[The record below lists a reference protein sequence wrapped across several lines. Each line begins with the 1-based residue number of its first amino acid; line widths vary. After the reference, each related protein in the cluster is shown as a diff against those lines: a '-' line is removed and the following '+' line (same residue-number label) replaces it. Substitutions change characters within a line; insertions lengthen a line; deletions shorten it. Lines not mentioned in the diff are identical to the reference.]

1 MTFDWAVRGWTGPG
15 RAVTVGSGRQALG
28 LLARWCRGN
37 GIGTVLAPAFCCP
50 TMVTPFWLEGMS
62 VRFTAV
68 DERLVM
74 AAEPLRAARAGL
86 DGPVAVLVARTGG
99 SGPSAAL
106 RAELARMRRR
116 GDLVIDDATHAVL
129 ADLAD
134 DERPGWCDASVASLR
149 KLLPVPDGALLRAED
164 GVDVDPVGPATGG
177 DPGRGPVSRRELPA
191 LFDAPHRPVPDG
203 ALAHLDALAR
213 AEARFDAALSP
224 APPCPATLRVLAGL
238 DGAGLARRT
247 AANSQTLA
255 RALAGSG
262 VGTINPGAPP
272 RCSSASGTPRR
283 STSSSPP
290 AASSPPWTGP
300 GRTRST
306 GPCGRRGCSPST
318 PAPSPA
324 WRTPPPAPGSAGR
337 PGSSAVPGPVANPPR
352 TGPGSP
358 CRTPPPQSPRSGA
371 PRDGARLRH
380 EPPGPVEREPV
391 LPPGIHALPFSAW
404 STSSSGATST

>member
-1 MTFDWAVRGWTGPG
+1 MTFDWAVRGWAGPG

-74 AAEPLRAARAGL
+74 AAGPLRTARAGL

-99 SGPSAAL
+99 AGPSTAL

-129 ADLAD
+129 ADLAGGG
-134 DERPGWCDASVASLR
+134 RPDWCDASVASLR
-149 KLLPVPDGALLRAED
+149 KLLPVPDGALLRVGD
-164 GVDVDPVGPATGG
+164 GIDVDPVGPATGG
-177 DPGRGPVSRRELPA
+177 APDRGPVSRRELPA

-213 AEARFDAALSP
+213 AEARFDASLSP
-224 APPCPATLRVLAGL
+224 APPCPATLRTLARL
-238 DGAGLARRT
+238 DWAGLARRT
-247 AANSQTLA
+247 AANSRVLA

-262 VGTINPGAPP
+262 VGTVNPGV
-272 RCSSASGTPRR
+272 
-283 STSSSPP
+283 
-290 AASSPPWTGP
+290 
-300 GRTRST
+300 
-306 GPCGRRGCSPST
+306 
-318 PAPSPA
+318 PAPLLVRVRDAAAVDAELAAHGVFSPMDWA
-324 WRTPPPAPGSAGR
+324 R
-337 PGSSAVPGPVANPPR
+337 PDAVDEALWPDGVLALDTRPVPGAADAVIREWLRR
-352 TGPGSP
+352 TAGVIRDRDPG
-358 CRTPPPQSPRSGA
+358 
-371 PRDGARLRH
+371 
-380 EPPGPVEREPV
+380 E
-391 LPPGIHALPFSAW
+391 
-404 STSSSGATST
+404 

>member
-1 MTFDWAVRGWTGPG
+1 MD
-15 RAVTVGSGRQALG
+15 
-28 LLARWCRGN
+28 
-37 GIGTVLAPAFCCP
+37 
-50 TMVTPFWLEGMS
+50 
-62 VRFTAV
+62 
-68 DERLVM
+68 
-74 AAEPLRAARAGL
+74 
-86 DGPVAVLVARTGG
+86 
-99 SGPSAAL
+99 
-106 RAELARMRRR
+106 
-116 GDLVIDDATHAVL
+116 
-129 ADLAD
+129 DLAD

-262 VGTINPGAPP
+262 VGTINPGV
-272 RCSSASGTPRR
+272 
-283 STSSSPP
+283 
-290 AASSPPWTGP
+290 
-300 GRTRST
+300 
-306 GPCGRRGCSPST
+306 
-318 PAPSPA
+318 PAPLLVRVRDAAAIDVELAARGVFSPMDWA
-324 WRTPPPAPGSAGR
+324 RPDSVDGTLWPEGVLALDTRPVPGLATPSPAPGSAGR
-337 PGSSAVPGPVANPPR
+337 PGSSAVPGPVADPPR

>member
-1 MTFDWAVRGWTGPG
+1 MTFDWAVRGWAGPG

-74 AAEPLRAARAGL
+74 AAGPLRTARASL

-129 ADLAD
+129 ADLAGGG
-134 DERPGWCDASVASLR
+134 RPDWCDASVASLR
-149 KLLPVPDGALLRAED
+149 KLLPVSDGALLRVGD
-164 GVDVDPVGPATGG
+164 DIDVDPVGPATGG
-177 DPGRGPVSRRELPA
+177 APDRGPVSRRELPA

-213 AEARFDAALSP
+213 AEARFDASLSP
-224 APPCPATLRVLAGL
+224 APPCPATLRTLARL
-238 DGAGLARRT
+238 DWAGLARRT
-247 AANSQTLA
+247 AANSRVLA

-262 VGTINPGAPP
+262 VGTVNPGV
-272 RCSSASGTPRR
+272 
-283 STSSSPP
+283 
-290 AASSPPWTGP
+290 
-300 GRTRST
+300 
-306 GPCGRRGCSPST
+306 
-318 PAPSPA
+318 PAPLLVRVRDAAAVDAELAAHGVFSPMDWA
-324 WRTPPPAPGSAGR
+324 R
-337 PGSSAVPGPVANPPR
+337 PDAVDEALWPDGVLALDTRPVPGAADAVIREWLRR
-352 TGPGSP
+352 TAGVIRGRDPG
-358 CRTPPPQSPRSGA
+358 
-371 PRDGARLRH
+371 
-380 EPPGPVEREPV
+380 E
-391 LPPGIHALPFSAW
+391 
-404 STSSSGATST
+404 

>member
-262 VGTINPGAPP
+262 VGTINPGAPAPLLVRVRDAAAIDVELAARGVFSPMDWARPDSVDGTLWPEGVLALDTRPVPGLADAATRAWLRRTAGIVRGAGP
-272 RCSSASGTPRR
+272 RGR
-283 STSSSPP
+283 P
-290 AASSPPWTGP
+290 AANRPRKPVQN
-300 GRTRST
+300 
-306 GPCGRRGCSPST
+306 
-318 PAPSPA
+318 PA
-324 WRTPPPAPGSAGR
+324 
-337 PGSSAVPGPVANPPR
+337 SAVPPVR
-352 TGPGSP
+352 GS
-358 CRTPPPQSPRSGA
+358 T
-371 PRDGARLRH
+371 
-380 EPPGPVEREPV
+380 
-391 LPPGIHALPFSAW
+391 
-404 STSSSGATST
+404 